1 MKFFSVAILFLFFY
15 QSIFAQ
21 AVEMVTVTLIRKK
34 VQVTVGEE
42 TKTPLIGDQLPM
54 NAIVQSE
61 GMGYLEFKYK
71 GSSYRVGKNTTIVIS
86 EIINSTAESGM
97 TNSGGVRA
105 KVDDP
110 DSKPNFGKGKAVPK
124 KKKPKEKKVEEK

>member
-1 MKFFSVAILFLFFY
+1 MKFLSIAILFLFY
-15 QSIFAQ
+15 QSIFSQ
-21 AVEMVTVTLIRKK
+21 AIETVTVTLIRKK
-34 VQVTVGEE
+34 VQVTIGEE
-42 TKTPLIGDQLPM
+42 TKTPLIGDQLPL
-54 NAIVQSE
+54 NATVQSE

-86 EIINSTAESGM
+86 EIINSTAEAGM

-110 DSKPNFGKGKAVPK
+110 ESKPKFGKGKAATK
-124 KKKPKEKKVEEK
+124 KKKPKDKKVEEK